1 MIKHL
6 LQLCTLTTVVILLA
20 GNEGPG
26 QEEATPPWTQASLGT
41 ASLHQGMTMS
51 DVQHALGCQGNIWK
65 VERIQGTESGDPLA
79 WDVEWQISCIYLSNS
94 TEPDRVASF
103 GAWDTKASSDRPPD
117 SAFRLVSWKS
127 VG

>member
-1 MIKHL
+1 MIKRL
-6 LQLCTLTTVVILLA
+6 LQLSTLATVVTLLA
-20 GNEGPG
+20 TTEGPDR
-26 QEEATPPWTQASLGT
+26 EESTSSGTEASLHA

-65 VERIQGTESGDPLA
+65 VERIEGRESGDPLA
-79 WDVEWQISCIYLSNS
+79 WNVEWQISCIYLSNNR
-94 TEPDRVASF
+94 EPDRVASF
-103 GAWDTKASSDRPPD
+103 GAWDTESSSDRPPD